1 MRVRALRFAAV
12 ACTLLFLAL
21 SSRASAST
29 VTVDIAQ
36 FLFRPDVL
44 FITAGDTVTWT
55 NRDSALHSVLFLTG
69 LGQTENFGLGQS
81 SSLRFITPGTY
92 QYICGLHGQSMS
104 GTVMV
109 SPAEGP
115 IAVVTGGAPT
125 FVPPTPTPVPS
136 PGVVVRGADE
146 APVLPETVPT
156 TSVDASRAVAF
167 GGIGVLALYLVARA
181 AFLIR
186 RR

>member
-1 MRVRALRFAAV
+1 MRAARFAVV
-12 ACTLLFLAL
+12 ACTLFFALA
-21 SSRASAST
+21 SQASAKT
-29 VTVDIAQ
+29 VIVEIAA
-36 FLFRPDVL
+36 FAFKPDVL

-55 NRDSALHSVLFLTG
+55 NRDSALHNVVFLTG

-92 QYICGLHGQSMS
+92 KYICGLHGQSMS

-109 SPAEGP
+109 GPADGP
-115 IAVVTGGAPT
+115 IEVVTGGAPT

-146 APVLPETVPT
+146 APVLPDIVPT
-156 TSVDASRAVAF
+156 STLDTSRGVALA
-167 GGIGVLALYLVARA
+167 GIGVLALYLVARTA
-181 AFLIR
+181 SLIR

>member
-1 MRVRALRFAAV
+1 MRAARFAVV
-12 ACTLLFLAL
+12 ACALLFFALA
-21 SSRASAST
+21 SRASATT
-29 VTVDIAQ
+29 VTVEIAA
-36 FLFRPDVL
+36 FLFKPDVL
-44 FITAGDTVTWT
+44 SITAGDTVTWT
-55 NRDSALHSVLFLTG
+55 NRDSAQHSVVFLTG

-81 SSLRFITPGTY
+81 SSLRFITPGTFK
-92 QYICGLHGQSMS
+92 YICGLHGQSMS

-109 SPAEGP
+109 SPADGP

-146 APVLPETVPT
+146 APVLPDVAP
-156 TSVDASRAVAF
+156 SSADASRAAVF
-167 GGIGVLALYLVARA
+167 GGIGVLALYLVARTA
-181 AFLIR
+181 SLIR